1 MRQPVAL
8 YNLHE
13 SALETMQSLCVTVGV
28 SSVGGCDVGTETCR
42 GGNTQFST
50 TRLGLLVFVAAA
62 LSSACGGS
70 DSVTSTNSSALS
82 GSATPEPQEPQEPAI
97 NTEPVVPRDFVGTVR
112 DSIHLTDADRA
123 ALEKASQLHRKRN
136 PRGEDRTRRG
146 FGQGDGK

>member
-1 MRQPVAL
+1 M
-8 YNLHE
+8 
-13 SALETMQSLCVTVGV
+13 
-28 SSVGGCDVGTETCR
+28 
-42 GGNTQFST
+42 
-50 TRLGLLVFVAAA
+50 LVFVAAA

-82 GSATPEPQEPQEPAI
+82 GSATPEPQEPAI
-97 NTEPVVPRDFVGTVR
+97 NTEPVVPPDFVGTVR
-112 DSIHLTDADRA
+112 DSINLTDNDRA